1 MSRSFSIRV
10 VASTIFSL
18 LILGGVLW
26 YSDSNFMNPFT
37 YSIDWFFFFVSF
49 ALFMINY
56 VFRSVRFCELL
67 VSDVSPYRLYGV
79 SLVHGALNY
88 FFPLKLGELSF
99 PLLCKYFLNQ
109 SLSESGAV
117 LVLCRILDFLF
128 ILMLTVVFV
137 SFWAEAYKIFES
149 LGINKSTY
157 AFLAVAVIFFSL
169 LVIFFLFKYSAA
181 FRNICNKVSDI
192 DRLRPFVF
200 VKMIVLT
207 GLIWFCILG
216 NFYFLSMCLGYNVTP
231 ASMVIVS
238 VIMVPLSLMP
248 VQGFANVGT
257 FELAW
262 VSGLVLFGF
271 SQGEALEIAV
281 KVHVLLTVQVAL
293 MLAIGGALLAIRKFG
308 GNYAQ

>member
-1 MSRSFSIRV
+1 M

-26 YSDSNFMNPFT
+26 HSGLNFVNPFT
-37 YSIDWFFFFVSF
+37 YSIDWFFFCVSF

-67 VSDVSPYRLYGV
+67 VSNVSPYILYGV
-79 SLVHGALNY
+79 SLVHGASNY

-109 SLSESGAV
+109 SLSESGAA
-117 LVLCRILDFLF
+117 LFLCRILDFLF
-128 ILMLTVVFV
+128 ILTLTVIVVFL
-137 SFWAEAYKIFES
+137 WAEAYKIFED
-149 LGINKSTY
+149 LGINQSTY
-157 AFLAVAVIFFSL
+157 TFFTIT
-169 LVIFFLFKYSAA
+169 VIFFLLLLIFFLAKCSGV
-181 FRNICNKVSDI
+181 FRQIWNKVLDI
-192 DRLRPFVF
+192 DRFRPLVF
-200 VKMIVLT
+200 IKMIVLT
-207 GLIWFCILG
+207 SLIWFCILG
-216 NFYFLSMCLGYNVTP
+216 NFYFLSMSLGYDVKP

-262 VSGLVLFGF
+262 VSGLIMFGF

-293 MLAIGGALLAIRKFG
+293 MLAIGGAFLAIRKFG
-308 GNYAQ
+308 GNHAQ